1 MATATPDEQPAAAAD
16 ASPAARSSAP
26 VATAAEGHRTHRVLV
41 GALFAVGLVT
51 GLIAVF
57 AIWVNRQVLDTNN
70 WTNTSGQLVADP
82 AIEQAVGA
90 YLVDELFR
98 TVNVANEIQGF
109 LPSGISGLAGPAAAG
124 LRQVAD
130 QVAPALLARPEVQSA
145 WEQANRVAH
154 AQFLRII
161 NGGGSVVKTNNG
173 TVSLDLNSIIIQL
186 AAGLGVQSQVA
197 AVQSKLQ
204 GSSGASVRSAAQQK
218 LGITL
223 PTNVGD
229 LVILRSNQLKTAQD
243 IVSAIKGLA
252 VWLTVL
258 SIGLFVL
265 AVWLAQGWRRVA
277 LRTTGWCFIGLG
289 TVLVFA
295 RRVIGN
301 RVVDSLVASQS
312 VRPAAHDAWFIG
324 TSLLFDIAVA
334 LIAYGIVIVLAA
346 WLAGSTRAAVVVR
359 RALAP
364 ELRERPTQVYIGV
377 GFVFLLL
384 LIWGPTE
391 AFRQVTTIIGMIVLI
406 VVGVQALRRQTAVE
420 FPDAQLGDASHHL
433 RAWVGARRHRR
444 HQPSGVGHGNGLG
457 DADRMTQLER
467 AAALHERGVLTDAEF
482 AAQKATIMN
491 GS

>member
-1 MATATPDEQPAAAAD
+1 M
-16 ASPAARSSAP
+16 P
-26 VATAAEGHRTHRVLV
+26 VAGHRAHRVLV
-41 GALFAVGLVT
+41 SGLFAVALIVGL
-51 GLIAVF
+51 LAVF
-57 AIWVNRQVLDTNN
+57 SIWVNRQVLNTNN
-70 WTNTSGQLVADP
+70 WTNTSGELLADP
-82 AIEQAVGA
+82 AIQQAVGA
-90 YLVDELFR
+90 YLVDQLFR
-98 TVNVANEIQGF
+98 QVNVANEIQGF
-109 LPSGISGLAGPAAAG
+109 LPSDISGLAGPAAAG

-130 QVAPALLARPEVQSA
+130 QVAPELLARPEIQSA
-145 WEQANRVAH
+145 WEQANRIAH

-161 NGGGSVVKTNNG
+161 NGGGSVVKTNGG
-173 TVSLDLNSIIIQL
+173 TVSLDLNSIISQL

-223 PTNVGD
+223 PANVGE
-229 LVILRSNQLKTAQD
+229 LVILKSNQLKTAQD

-252 VWLTVL
+252 LWLTVL
-258 SIGLFVL
+258 SLGLFVL

-277 LRTTGWCFIGLG
+277 LRTAGWCFVGLG
-289 TVLVFA
+289 TVLVLA

-301 RVVDSLVASQS
+301 RVVDSLVTSQTN
-312 VRPAAHDAWFIG
+312 RPAAHDAWFIG

-334 LIAYGIVIVLAA
+334 LIAYGIALVLAA
-346 WLAGSTRAAVVVR
+346 WLAGGTRAAVGLR

-364 ELRERPTQVYIGV
+364 ELRERPAQVYIAV

-384 LIWGPTE
+384 LIWGPTP
-391 AFRQVTTIIGMIVLI
+391 AFRQVTTIIGFIVLI
-406 VVGVQALRRQTAVE
+406 ALGVHVLRRQTALE
-420 FPDAQLGDASHHL
+420 FPDAQLGDASHRM
-433 RAWVGARRHRR
+433 RAWVDDRRHRHHER
-444 HQPSGVGHGNGLG
+444 HDVGHAHGNGLG